1 MRACEPPPIGVQD
14 RAWTRGE
21 IEWAWLGR
29 MPYGQAH
36 ALQESVRDQVAKGAS
51 PNTLLLLEH
60 EPVITLGRS
69 ADASNIVASASELT
83 SLGIRVER
91 ASRGGDVTYHGPGQL
106 VGYPIFRL
114 ARGVR
119 AHVRAIAASIVA
131 ALAQLGVQS
140 EWREDRPGVW
150 VGLAK
155 ICALGVH
162 VRRGVAMHGFA
173 LNVDVA
179 LDRFRT
185 IVPCGLRGFGVTS
198 IERETRSYCDLEALA
213 ALVADCFAGSFQQPV
228 ARIDATSSRLQIANW
243 NR

>member
-1 MRACEPPPIGVQD
+1 MRACDLLSTAGLGQGHARKD
-14 RAWTRGE
+14 A
-21 IEWAWLGR
+21 EWVWLGR
-29 MPYGQAH
+29 IPYAQANE
-36 ALQESVRDQVAKGAS
+36 LQESVRAQVASGTS

-60 EPVITLGRS
+60 EPVITLGRN
-69 ADASNIVASASELT
+69 ADAAHIVASASELA

-91 ASRGGDVTYHGPGQL
+91 SSRGGDVTYHGPGQL

-119 AHVRAIAASIVA
+119 AHVCAIAESIVA
-131 ALAQLGVQS
+131 VLARLGIEAQ
-140 EWREDRPGVW
+140 WREDRPGVW
-150 VGLAK
+150 VGLSK

-173 LNVDVA
+173 LNVDVD

-185 IVPCGLRGFGVTS
+185 IVPCGLHGFGVTS
-198 IERETRSYCDLEALA
+198 IERETGSRFEMEELA
-213 ALVADCFAGSFQQPV
+213 ARVADSFAVSSHV
-228 ARIDATSSRLQIANW
+228 DMARIEPISSRLQIANW